1 MVKISLAGCGIF
13 REELEHILKEDH
25 PAVEIDWLEVGLHDD
40 IERLEGALDAAA
52 DEHRRAGRGP
62 LGFLYGCACLPT
74 MKDFARERG
83 AAVLPVKN
91 CLAALVGD
99 ARLKELEQNRTLVA
113 SPGWV
118 RKMWLGR
125 AGTSTGWTA
134 DDYRMQF
141 GRYDRILVL
150 DPGLNPLTDE
160 EILSCFDLVQVPLE
174 IEPCNLEHFRQA
186 FRDLL
191 KSCAGAESPEPPT
204 EGGKAAP

>member
-1 MVKISLAGCGIF
+1 MDKITLAGCGIF
-13 REELEHILKEDH
+13 QEEVEYILKEDH
-25 PAVEIDWLEVGLHDD
+25 PEVEINWLEVGLHDN
-40 IERLEGALDAAA
+40 IERLEEVLEAAALD
-52 DEHRRAGRGP
+52 HRQAGGGP

-83 AAVLPVKN
+83 VAVLPVKN

-99 ARLKELEQNRTLVA
+99 AKLKELEQNRTLVA

-125 AGTSTGWTA
+125 AGSPTGWTA

-150 DPGLNPLTDE
+150 DPGLTPLTDE
-160 EILSCFDLVQVPLE
+160 EILACFDLVQVPIE
-174 IEPCNLEHFRQA
+174 VEPCDLEHFRRV
-186 FRDLL
+186 FLDLL
-191 KSCAGAESPEPPT
+191 ESLAAN
-204 EGGKAAP
+204 GKP